1 VAFRHIEYICDM
13 SEATTIS
20 TEVREHVFLIGF
32 DRPQKLNAFDARM
45 LKALGDAYT
54 RYEEDAS
61 LRCAVVFAHGK
72 DFTAGLDLA
81 NVAPH
86 VASGQPLWPSEGV
99 DPWGIEGRARTKP
112 VVVAMQGRVFTLGIE
127 LALASDVRLCS
138 DDATFAQLEI
148 ARGIFPFGGATFRA
162 PAQLGWG
169 NAMRF
174 LLTAEPF
181 GAQEALRIGLVQEV
195 TTRDAL
201 LDRATAIGVRIA
213 AQAPLGVRATLA
225 SARLAERE
233 GEQAAARALR
243 ADIVRL
249 MASDDAREGLQSF
262 LERRAGRYTGR

>member
-1 VAFRHIEYICDM
+1 MVTEGSSIRT
-13 SEATTIS
+13 EA
-20 TEVREHVFLIGF
+20 RGHVLLIGF
-32 DRPQKLNAFDARM
+32 DRPQKLNAFDTEM
-45 LKALGDAYT
+45 LRALGDAYT
-54 RYEEDAS
+54 RYEDDAS

-81 NVAPH
+81 NVAPR
-86 VASGQPLWPSEGV
+86 VASGQPLWPAVGV
-99 DPWGIEGRARTKP
+99 DPWGVTPEARPRTKP

-181 GAQEALRIGLVQEV
+181 SAQEALRIGLVQEV
-195 TTRDAL
+195 TTREAL
-201 LDRATAIGVRIA
+201 LERATAIAERIA

-233 GEQAAARALR
+233 GEEAAARALR
-243 ADIVRL
+243 SEIVGL
-249 MASDDAREGLQSF
+249 MASDDAREGVQSF
-262 LERRAGRYTGR
+262 LERRAGRFAGR